1 MGVSVVDGQRGDLD
15 TVLTALTDSLA
26 EAKTK
31 KA

>member
-1 MGVSVVDGQRGDLD
+1 MGVSAIDGERGDLD
-15 TVLTALTDSLA
+15 TVLAALTDSLA

>member
-1 MGVSVVDGQRGDLD
+1 MGASAIDGERGDLD
-15 TVLTALTDSLA
+15 TVIAALTDSLA